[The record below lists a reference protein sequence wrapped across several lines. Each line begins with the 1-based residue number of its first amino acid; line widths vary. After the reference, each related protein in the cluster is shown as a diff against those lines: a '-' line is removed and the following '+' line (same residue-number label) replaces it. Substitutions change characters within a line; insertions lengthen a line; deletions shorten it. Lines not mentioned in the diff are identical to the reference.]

1 MSQVQRVALAM
12 NLRNVLS
19 HLSEMTALF
28 GPLAICFFFL
38 SLYNLDILFVQSN

>member
-1 MSQVQRVALAM
+1 MSQGQRVVPAM

-28 GPLAICFFFL
+28 GLLAICFSLL
-38 SLYNLDILFVQSN
+38 SLYNLDILFVQS